1 MLTFNF
7 PEYYYMSAFDYL
19 VPVVRGL
26 PLILL
31 ADTLI
36 VLDVVIVVL
45 LL

>member
-7 PEYYYMSAFDYL
+7 PEYYYISAFDYL

-36 VLDVVIVVL
+36 FLDVIVVVIL
-45 LL
+45 L